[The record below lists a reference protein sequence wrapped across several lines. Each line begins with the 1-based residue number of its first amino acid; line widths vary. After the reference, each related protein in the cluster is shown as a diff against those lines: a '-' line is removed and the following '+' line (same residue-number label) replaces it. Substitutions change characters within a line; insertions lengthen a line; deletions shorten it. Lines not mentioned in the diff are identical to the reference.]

1 MPSPSAHISRSFGA
15 LHCQAAAAQVVADT
29 KGVLS
34 AAAVALSKFKLRM
47 ANGECAII
55 FATRGRW
62 LVGTEAQVQAQRS
75 AMEVVRT
82 ARLHKG
88 R

>member
-1 MPSPSAHISRSFGA
+1 MPSRSAQVARPVAA
-15 LHCQAAAAQVVADT
+15 LRCQAVAAQVVAAT
-29 KGVLS
+29 KGEDS
-34 AAAVALSKFKLRM
+34 AAAVALNQFKLRM
-47 ANGECAII
+47 ANGECVIV

-75 AMEVVRT
+75 AIEVIRA